1 MTEPR
6 ASAADDPTN
15 LEAPAPGESSQDQIL
30 EAWAAEAG
38 QGDHENRQEAV
49 RRTKAW
55 QETAPHEPPWLDLSL
70 LSLTTLS
77 AALPAGLQHLNID
90 GNQLTSVPDILPSG
104 LQTLHARN
112 NWLANLPT
120 NLPASVECLRASG
133 NRLTSLPATL
143 PVGLQRLYVP
153 NNQLTSLPATLP
165 AGLTLLSASGNRLTS
180 LPTTLPLGLRQLH
193 VDNNRLTSLPETLLT
208 QLGSGCLVDLDD
220 NPLPARVRTNLTAAT
235 TAEGYAGPNVF
246 FSDPDETAQA
256 RARPLPEAVADWLDE
271 PDAAAIWRSFADEP
285 GAEEYSRFLD
295 RLRDTVNYDVFRR
308 AVAADLRQAAGR
320 PTLREHYFQ
329 AAVAANESCEDR
341 IKLNW
346 NGMQNARVNAD
357 VLDGAYNEHLDK
369 LLQQGRIM
377 FRLVALEG
385 IAREKVTSLPF
396 VDEIEVYLAY
406 QAKLREPLELGHIA
420 PDMRFVEVSYITED
434 DLAAAK
440 TSVRNQEAAEFA
452 DFLATRWQ
460 PWDTLVSRIAPE
472 AYAAMEGR
480 MDEEMESRLTQRL
493 ADHQPTSDAEP
504 SLQAQIRTEIVREIK
519 GELMQKVLA
528 EHGLE
533 RLLLPDNSATG

>member
-1 MTEPR
+1 M
-6 ASAADDPTN
+6 
-15 LEAPAPGESSQDQIL
+15 
-30 EAWAAEAG
+30 
-38 QGDHENRQEAV
+38 
-49 RRTKAW
+49 
-55 QETAPHEPPWLDLSL
+55 
-70 LSLTTLS
+70 
-77 AALPAGLQHLNID
+77 
-90 GNQLTSVPDILPSG
+90 
-104 LQTLHARN
+104 
-112 NWLANLPT
+112 
-120 NLPASVECLRASG
+120 
-133 NRLTSLPATL
+133 
-143 PVGLQRLYVP
+143 
-153 NNQLTSLPATLP
+153 
-165 AGLTLLSASGNRLTS
+165 
-180 LPTTLPLGLRQLH
+180 
-193 VDNNRLTSLPETLLT
+193 TSLPETLLT
-208 QLGSGCLVDLDD
+208 QLGSGRLVDLDD

-235 TAEGYAGPNVF
+235 KAEGYAGPNVF
-246 FSDPDETAQA
+246 FSDPDETAQD
-256 RARPLPEAVADWLDE
+256 RARPLAEAVADWLDE

-295 RLRDTVNYDVFRR
+295 RLRDTVNYDAFRQ
-308 AVAADLRQAAGR
+308 AVAEDLRQAPGR
-320 PTLREHYFQ
+320 PTLREQYFQ

-346 NGMQNARVNAD
+346 NGMHTARVNAD
-357 VLDGAYNEHLDK
+357 VLGGAYNEHLDK
-369 LLQQGRIM
+369 LLQQGRFM
-377 FRLVALEG
+377 FRVVALEG
-385 IAREKVTSLPF
+385 IAREKVTSLPL

-420 PDMRFVEVSYITED
+420 PDMRFVGVSYVTED

-472 AYAAMEGR
+472 AYTAMEGR
-480 MDEEMESRLTQRL
+480 MGEELESRLAQRL

-504 SLQAQIRTEIVREIK
+504 PLRARIRNEIVREIK